1 MNLATNRFTLLI
13 GRHRDENRLMRAVI
27 ELNELLYEEEKFAKE
42 RIVLNTVRN
51 SEGEVGCFELTGTPI
66 DFFQIGL
73 KYGKSEEKDR
83 IKDMPSVV
91 RDVMF
96 QL

>member
-13 GRHRDENRLMRAVI
+13 GHHRDENRLMRAVI
-27 ELNELLYEEEKFAKE
+27 EINELLYEEERMAKDRVE
-42 RIVLNTVRN
+42 LNTVKKDD
-51 SEGEVGCFELTGTPI
+51 GTIIHYELTGTPI

-73 KYGKSEEKDR
+73 KYGKAEEKDR

>member
-13 GRHRDENRLMRAVI
+13 GHHRDENRLMRAVI
-27 ELNELLYEEEKFAKE
+27 EINELLYEEERMAKDRVE
-42 RIVLNTVRN
+42 LNTVKKDD
-51 SEGEVGCFELTGTPI
+51 GTIIHYELTGTPI